1 MHCRQSWEPGRA
13 SAVQGAPVGEQA
25 QEHSSAATRGAGRD
39 PPRRRCKLRE
49 CGPKKGCAGGADTSA
64 GRGRG
69 SPSGPTGMS
78 GAKGPEGRATTEG
91 DEGGDGPGAAREG
104 GATAADESVESHSA
118 ARTSSSSNA
127 QSGSAPAPPSHCRDG
142 SDEEGGDEM
151 AGAAGTA
158 APEGADTARAE
169 IR

>member
-1 MHCRQSWEPGRA
+1 
-13 SAVQGAPVGEQA
+13 
-25 QEHSSAATRGAGRD
+25 
-39 PPRRRCKLRE
+39 
-49 CGPKKGCAGGADTSA
+49 
-64 GRGRG
+64 
-69 SPSGPTGMS
+69 MS
-78 GAKGPEGRATTEG
+78 GAKGPEGSGTA
-91 DEGGDGPGAAREG
+91 EGGDGSGAARVG
-104 GATAADESVESHSA
+104 GATAAAESVESHSA

-142 SDEEGGDEM
+142 SDEEGGDEV